1 MIVTM
6 NTTDLKFQFFEF
18 LLLGGNHVMC
28 TCICKIYEY
37 KTLSY
42 ALYAGRFASW
52 EKMIEFL
59 SVSFV
64 FISNLVNENIKKG
77 LPLL

>member
-18 LLLGGNHVMC
+18 SLLGGNHVMC
-28 TCICKIYEY
+28 TCICKIYKY
-37 KTLSY
+37 RMLSY

-52 EKMIEFL
+52 EKNDRIFKRFFCFHFE
-59 SVSFV
+59 SC
-64 FISNLVNENIKKG
+64 K
-77 LPLL
+77 